1 MKNKKII
8 FILLTFLFTVIL
20 QGCKKEWLEIRSSK
34 GLVIPSTLSDAEA
47 ILNRTTIMNEG
58 RTSPLGDI
66 AAGDFIV
73 PSSYWRS
80 LVPWQANAY
89 LWKEELFVDN
99 IGLENWGN
107 FYQQIYY
114 ANLVLEIL
122 NKIDK
127 IDDQKKYNN
136 VKGRALFFRSWA
148 YYQLAQIYCL
158 PYSEQN
164 IGKPGLPLRDGTD
177 LDVKL
182 IRSTIGQT
190 YLQMKNDVSESIQLL
205 DETSIN
211 MYQPN
216 RRAALMLL
224 SRVNLIMADYKSAL
238 HNSDEAI
245 KLNGELLNYN
255 NLDLTKAYPFPDGNV
270 EVVFY
275 TSISYAQVMSAVRID
290 ISPELLKEYSD
301 NDLRK
306 KGFFVLKNGLTNF
319 KGSYTGPNGY
329 FGGLATDELYLIRS
343 ECYLRSGDLDKSR
356 ADLNFL
362 LSKRYKDF
370 QPIADLSSDEL
381 LSRIL
386 LERRKELLLRGVAWT
401 DLKRLNL
408 HKNTERTVTKIVEGE
423 TYSLE
428 PNSLRYA
435 MPFPQVVVD
444 LGSYA
449 Q

>member
-1 MKNKKII
+1 M
-8 FILLTFLFTVIL
+8 
-20 QGCKKEWLEIRSSK
+20 
-34 GLVIPSTLSDAEA
+34 
-47 ILNRTTIMNEG
+47 
-58 RTSPLGDI
+58 
-66 AAGDFIV
+66 
-73 PSSYWRS
+73 
-80 LVPWQANAY
+80 
-89 LWKEELFVDN
+89 
-99 IGLENWGN
+99 
-107 FYQQIYY
+107 
-114 ANLVLEIL
+114 
-122 NKIDK
+122 
-127 IDDQKKYNN
+127 
-136 VKGRALFFRSWA
+136 
-148 YYQLAQIYCL
+148 
-158 PYSEQN
+158 
-164 IGKPGLPLRDGTD
+164 
-177 LDVKL
+177 
-182 IRSTIGQT
+182 
-190 YLQMKNDVSESIQLL
+190 
-205 DETSIN
+205 
-211 MYQPN
+211 
-216 RRAALMLL
+216 
-224 SRVNLIMADYKSAL
+224 
-238 HNSDEAI
+238 
-245 KLNGELLNYN
+245 
-255 NLDLTKAYPFPDGNV
+255 
-270 EVVFY
+270 
-275 TSISYAQVMSAVRID
+275 
-290 ISPELLKEYSD
+290 
-301 NDLRK
+301 
-306 KGFFVLKNGLTNF
+306 LKNGLTNF

>member
-1 MKNKKII
+1 M
-8 FILLTFLFTVIL
+8 
-20 QGCKKEWLEIRSSK
+20 
-34 GLVIPSTLSDAEA
+34 
-47 ILNRTTIMNEG
+47 
-58 RTSPLGDI
+58 
-66 AAGDFIV
+66 
-73 PSSYWRS
+73 
-80 LVPWQANAY
+80 
-89 LWKEELFVDN
+89 
-99 IGLENWGN
+99 
-107 FYQQIYY
+107 
-114 ANLVLEIL
+114 
-122 NKIDK
+122 
-127 IDDQKKYNN
+127 
-136 VKGRALFFRSWA
+136 FFRSWA

-190 YLQMKNDVSESIQLL
+190 YLQMRNDVSESIQLL

-362 LSKRYKDF
+362 LSNRYKDF
-370 QPIADLSSDEL
+370 QPITDLSSDEL